1 MKHFKKILSFILSV
15 ILLTA
20 CTTKKAVQQD
30 VKIMAL
36 KGPTAMGLVHMM
48 EEAKQGKISSN
59 NYHFQIGKAVDEV
72 SPLVAKGEVDIATV
86 PANLSSVLYKNT
98 NKEVKVLG
106 INTLGVL
113 YLVEMGNT
121 INKIDDLKGRT
132 IYASGKGATP
142 EYSLRYLLKKN
153 NIQDVKIEW
162 KSEHTEVV
170 QALLKDPKG
179 VALLPEPFVTV
190 ASMKQKKIHVAL
202 DINAEWQKAEGM
214 PLITGVVIAR
224 KDWAEK
230 HPDVVK
236 DFLKYYKESV
246 DFSASHIDETA
257 KLIDQYNI
265 VKEQVAKKA
274 LPKCHITLITG
285 NDLKK
290 QLQSYLNILYQQNP
304 KAVGGS
310 LPSDDFYYVAK

>member
-142 EYSLRYLLKKN
+142 EYSLRYLLKKS

-179 VALLPEPFVTV
+179 VALLP
-190 ASMKQKKIHVAL
+190 
-202 DINAEWQKAEGM
+202 
-214 PLITGVVIAR
+214 
-224 KDWAEK
+224 
-230 HPDVVK
+230 
-236 DFLKYYKESV
+236 
-246 DFSASHIDETA
+246 
-257 KLIDQYNI
+257 
-265 VKEQVAKKA
+265 
-274 LPKCHITLITG
+274 
-285 NDLKK
+285 
-290 QLQSYLNILYQQNP
+290 
-304 KAVGGS
+304 
-310 LPSDDFYYVAK
+310 